1 MRKILSLKDVKRFTF
16 SSCIF
21 NTTVN
26 VIAQKVMTENYQEKW
41 RILWH
46 DHDSKGE
53 DYWPSSND
61 DGWGRNPIND
71 MQSRWVAWLYYNPE
85 TQKEFWVTY
94 N

>member
-16 SSCIF
+16 SSSFF

-53 DYWPSSND
+53 NYWPSSND
-61 DGWGRNPIND
+61 DGWEGIP
-71 MQSRWVAWLYYNPE
+71 
-85 TQKEFWVTY
+85 
-94 N
+94 